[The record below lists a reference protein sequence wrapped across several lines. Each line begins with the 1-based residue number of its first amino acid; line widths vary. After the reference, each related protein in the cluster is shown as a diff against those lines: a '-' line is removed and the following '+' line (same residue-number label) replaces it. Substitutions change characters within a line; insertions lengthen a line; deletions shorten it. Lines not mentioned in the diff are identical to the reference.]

1 MDCQEWKNKDLS
13 EGYKHF
19 VNTLHKYPTAI
30 ATRCF
35 AFDPTEN
42 QPDDTKGLIMIP
54 NVGNL
59 SFYMSTMICDF
70 ASEVLSQFA
79 NIATRIEQLPTL
91 ESPIQLQ
98 YNSIPPLSQPQPQL
112 PSSSSSSSLVHQ
124 NGPMIAPQPSS
135 STPTGIKIQHRS
147 SQPPPSPA
155 PTVSTSTS
163 FLKRASTIATNGSFT
178 LNNNNSNTNNNP
190 NNTITLN
197 KTAPLPPLPS
207 TSMTRANS
215 NQGNSDLTKTKR
227 RTPGRVKKL
236 FADFYLLAG
245 RLPDAINHY
254 QQAIEMTKTT
264 SDFLWLA
271 SAMEGLACANLLLEY
286 LQGDV
291 GHIVSR
297 KVDPPSPTDLPTS
310 PITKDHGMEDIS
322 LKPAPST
329 FADLID
335 QYTALIQYYNK
346 VNSTSSIPLPGLIYA
361 EACAKVARL
370 LLTVHVNKG
379 WSDQV
384 LTLVVQGKIKYEN
397 KKKNDNDDDN
407 DNEGSSTTSLDL
419 KSKTNNTSP
428 LSIPR
433 YEIAEWVM
441 RIWSVKLNDLPLLDQ
456 INLMTQMSTILS
468 TIGYH
473 RKSAWLIHESIHSI
487 LPLLIQSRAT
497 LSNSKSQGN
506 KSSSDNNNKHGILE
520 VLKRICDVY
529 GIGEQ
534 NVQDGG
540 ALSAIQ
546 QNGNNI
552 SLRHGG
558 GHKERLQL
566 GWATLQIDILRQCI
580 AISEA
585 LPDYGSMLYYTT
597 VLLKNLYQYIPKDEQ
612 IRLASSIQR
621 IVAMGKRSGHVE
633 SNVNYWGVNIVSK
646 IEAIQAIPRKTV
658 YEHPM
663 MDQPEVTKSS
673 GDPFIYNPFAQKK
686 NEMNR
691 VNLVKNEQCEF
702 KVDLTNPFG
711 FELELQNVSLS
722 TSGLPFTPIPIS
734 VTIPAHGTI
743 TLRLMGIPEESGTLT
758 IRGCIIRIVG
768 FAEQE
773 FLYDLSK
780 KKIDQHSNHNSKN
793 SQQSHQQF
801 IKYKYSGLQAIQKA
815 NKKQEINEDEP
826 DPIEFY
832 SVQVIDD
839 QPLLKITSTSLLHG
853 AVMLYEG
860 EMTHIKMEIENIGK
874 IPVDFIT
881 LSFTDSTLSEPINP
895 DLPMEQQYELE
906 LFMKGMPVF
915 SWEGCDRVG
924 SQSIGKKIN
933 LPPGEKTEI
942 VVNTYGKRGCS
953 GGTIQ
958 IDYGYLDRVLIES
971 AIKATSNEEPPK
983 VTSPKSFY
991 TRQLYLPVLVTVYQN
1006 IEPLNWDILYLRQNG
1021 FIKDDNDNDH
1031 QDKIHPVAQQQPLQ
1045 TTDMNPHVENLI
1057 HLTRQTFHQ
1066 HQDKNDFCLITLDIR
1081 NTWTVPFDVHF
1092 KVDNNDDR
1100 PVETTLCIQPGWT
1113 RRLVLPVKRIFLG
1126 TEVCSQPIP
1135 SLEPNKQFVVSQEP
1149 KMAPEQERARLQ
1161 MFWYREKL
1169 LERIQATWQCQSTNR
1184 HGILNL
1190 RPSLRLSTLQ
1200 LAILKKEDIE
1210 FLIDV
1215 TGSNIIKSGY
1225 RQFQCQCNE
1234 FISMPVTIQN
1244 RQLRPVKL
1252 ILRIQPVQSYNSGAK
1267 EYDLSNK
1274 LLMQGLHQIVLPE
1287 IPANGMVTHVLPLC
1301 FLSRGRYEFLYH
1313 VEDVHTREMYYD
1325 HDWAIVDCQ

>member
-1 MDCQEWKNKDLS
+1 M
-13 EGYKHF
+13 
-19 VNTLHKYPTAI
+19 
-30 ATRCF
+30 
-35 AFDPTEN
+35 
-42 QPDDTKGLIMIP
+42 
-54 NVGNL
+54 
-59 SFYMSTMICDF
+59 
-70 ASEVLSQFA
+70 QF
-79 NIATRIEQLPTL
+79 
-91 ESPIQLQ
+91 Q
-98 YNSIPPLSQPQPQL
+98 YNPMQPI
-112 PSSSSSSSLVHQ
+112 PSSSSSTSFVQQQHHHHQ
-124 NGPMIAPQPSS
+124 QQLQPQQQNGGGPMITPQPSA
-135 STPTGIKIQHRS
+135 STPTGVKIQNRS

-155 PTVSTSTS
+155 PTHSTSTS
-163 FLKRASTIATNGSFT
+163 FLKRASTIATNGTFGLNS
-178 LNNNNSNTNNNP
+178 NNNNNNVNNNNNTNGNV
-190 NNTITLN
+190 ITLN

-207 TSMTRANS
+207 TGMTKSNS
-215 NQGNSDLTKTKR
+215 SQGLNNLNNTDLTKTKR
-227 RTPGRVKKL
+227 RTPGRIKKL

-245 RLPDAINHY
+245 RLPDAITHY

-297 KVDPPSPTDLPTS
+297 KVDPPSPTDLPMS
-310 PITKDHGMEDIS
+310 PTTKDHGMEDIS

-370 LLTVHVNKG
+370 LLTVHRNKG
-379 WSDQV
+379 WNDNV
-384 LTLVVQGKIKYEN
+384 LTLVVQGKITHDTFSHKSDDDEN
-397 KKKNDNDDDN
+397 NNNNDNGKINNKDENN
-407 DNEGSSTTSLDL
+407 DKSSKSNRISSSSTT
-419 KSKTNNTSP
+419 P
-428 LSIPR
+428 VSIPR

-441 RIWSVKLNDLPLLDQ
+441 KIWSVKLNDLPLLDQ

-468 TIGYH
+468 SIGYH
-473 RKSAWLIHESIHSI
+473 RKAAWLMHESIHSI

-497 LSNSKSQGN
+497 LSNSRSQGN
-506 KSSSDNNNKHGILE
+506 KSSLDNNNSNKHGILH

-529 GIGEQ
+529 GIGEH

-540 ALSAIQ
+540 ALSAMQ
-546 QNGNNI
+546 PNGNDV
-552 SLRHGG
+552 SLHHDNY
-558 GHKERLQL
+558 HKERLQL

-597 VLLKNLYQYIPKDEQ
+597 VLLKNLYQHIPKDEQ

-658 YEHPM
+658 YEHPIINH
-663 MDQPEVTKSS
+663 QSEVATKAA

-686 NEMNR
+686 NELNR
-691 VNLVKNEQCEF
+691 INLVKNEQCEF

-743 TLRLMGIPEESGTLT
+743 SLRLMGIPEESGTLT

-780 KKIDQHSNHNSKN
+780 KKIIDQYSNNNHNNKN
-793 SQQSHQQF
+793 SPQTNQQF
-801 IKYKYSGLQAIQKA
+801 IKHKYSGLQAIQNA

-832 SVQVIDD
+832 TVKVIDD

-860 EMTHIKMEIENIGK
+860 EMTNIKMEIENIGN

-881 LSFTDSTLSEPINP
+881 LSFTDSTLSAPINP

-906 LFMKGMPVF
+906 LFMKEMPVF
-915 SWEGCDRVG
+915 SWEGCDRIS
-924 SQSIGKKIN
+924 SQSIGKKIH

-958 IDYGYLDRVLIES
+958 IDYGYLDRVL
-971 AIKATSNEEPPK
+971 ATSTINTTTETINNEPSPPTP
-983 VTSPKSFY
+983 TSFF

-1006 IEPLNWDILYLRQNG
+1006 IESLNWDILYLRQNG
-1021 FIKDDNDNDH
+1021 SITNDDINGDHKEKDNSDDQNK
-1031 QDKIHPVAQQQPLQ
+1031 DKNEQQHSSS
-1045 TTDMNPHVENLI
+1045 DMNPLVEKLI

-1066 HQDKNDFCLITLDIR
+1066 NQDKNDYCLITLDIR
-1081 NTWTVPFDVHF
+1081 NTWTVPFDIHF
-1092 KVDNNDDR
+1092 KVDNDDEH
-1100 PVETTLCIQPGWT
+1100 PVETTLCTQPGWT

-1126 TEVCSQPIP
+1126 TDICSQPIP

-1169 LERIQATWQCQSTNR
+1169 LERIQATWKCQSTNR

-1190 RPSLRLSTLQ
+1190 RPSLRLSSLQ

-1210 FLIDV
+1210 FLVDLKGGNNNNEDDEKDDHSV
-1215 TGSNIIKSGY
+1215 IKLGY

-1234 FISMPVTIQN
+1234 FISMPVTIYN

-1252 ILRIQPVQSYNSGAK
+1252 ILRIQPVQSYNSGGK

-1274 LLMQGLHQIVLPE
+1274 LLMQGLNQIVLPE
-1287 IPANGMVTHVLPLC
+1287 IPANGKVTHVLPLC